1 MHFCHG
7 TGEYSGTN
15 SVSNVVLTL
24 HDCERP
30 VKCTSGGSYGDGTVV
45 TSPLDGVLGVIKT
58 GETAKQDKI
67 GLNLFPD
74 GGANLTSFNCAGLPY
89 VFRGSVIVPVKA
101 NKMLTSATLKWAG
114 AKGKQKP
121 LQFEGGEV
129 QTLEMSTNANP
140 FEQTSFAL
148 SALQTNEQPIAI
160 NSVV

>member
-1 MHFCHG
+1 M
-7 TGEYSGTN
+7 
-15 SVSNVVLTL
+15 SNVVLTL